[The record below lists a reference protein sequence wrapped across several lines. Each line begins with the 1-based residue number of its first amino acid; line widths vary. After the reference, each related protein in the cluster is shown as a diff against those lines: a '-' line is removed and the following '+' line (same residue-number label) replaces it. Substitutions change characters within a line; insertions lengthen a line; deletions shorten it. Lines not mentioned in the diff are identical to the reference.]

1 MEFKL
6 DLPDQFNAADY
17 FVDRNIREGRADKIA
32 VLCEDR
38 QTTYGEIQKGMNRVG
53 NGLKSLDVRM
63 EERVALLL
71 LDTEVYPQAFFGAVK
86 IGAVPICLNTL
97 MRPKDYLYFLNDSR
111 ARVLLVDQSLLPVIY
126 EIRSQTLFLEHVV
139 VVGCES
145 SVPEIPFDDW
155 ISSHSDE
162 LDAAPTTPCDSC
174 FWLYSS
180 GSTGL
185 PKGTVH
191 LQHDIVYAAETY
203 GRQVLGI
210 KEDDVCFS
218 AAKLFFAYGL
228 GNGLYFPFS
237 AGATSVYHPGRPT
250 PDAMYAAIARHQ
262 PTIFYGVPTLFGS
275 MLTADGDLGRVRVCV
290 SAGEALPPEI
300 LKRWQTRF
308 DVGIMDGIGSTEIS
322 HIFISNRVDDMRP
335 GSTGKLV
342 PGYAARIVDDDFNDV
357 PDGEIGTLLI
367 RGDSTAACYW
377 NKHEKSKSTMIGEW
391 INTDDKFFRDE
402 DGYFFYVGRSNDMLK
417 VGGIWVSPIEVE
429 ACIMEHPKVL
439 ECAVVGAPDAE
450 NLIKPK
456 AYVVLQNGHAPDN
469 ALAREIKD
477 YVKKAL
483 AHYKYPRWVEFV
495 DELPKTATGK
505 IKRFMLKEENGQKAT
520 ARSNANID

>member
-6 DLPDQFNAADY
+6 ELPDEFNAADY
-17 FVDRNIREGRADKIA
+17 FVDRNIREGRADKLA
-32 VLCEDR
+32 VICEDR
-38 QTTYGEIQKGMNRVG
+38 QMTYREIQKEMNQVG

-63 EERVALLL
+63 EERVALLM
-71 LDTEVYPQAFFGAVK
+71 LDTEMYPPIFFGAIK

-111 ARVLLVDQSLLPVIY
+111 ARVLLIDHSLLGIIN
-126 EIRSQTLFLEHVV
+126 EIRSKTMFLEHVI
-139 VVGCES
+139 VVGGGNAGS
-145 SVPEIPFDDW
+145 DIAFDEW
-155 ISSHSDE
+155 VSKQSE
-162 LDAAPTTPCDSC
+162 ALTAAPTTPCDSC

-191 LQHDIVYAAETY
+191 LQHDIVYASETY
-203 GRQVLGI
+203 GKQVLQVN
-210 KEDDVCFS
+210 ENDVCFS

-237 AGATSVYHPGRPT
+237 VGATAVYLPGRPT
-250 PDAMYAAIARHQ
+250 PEAIYETIARHQ
-262 PTIFYGVPTLFGS
+262 PTIFYGVPTLFGG
-275 MLTADGDLGRVRVCV
+275 MLTAEGDLGRIRVCV

-300 LKRWQTRF
+300 LKRWKERF
-308 DVGIMDGIGSTEIS
+308 GMGIMDGIGSTEIA
-322 HIFISNRVDDMRP
+322 HIFISNRLDDMRP
-335 GSTGKLV
+335 GSSGKLV
-342 PGYAARIVDDDFNDV
+342 PGYEARIVDDGFHEV

-377 NKHEKSKSTMIGEW
+377 NKHEKSKLTMIGEW
-391 INTDDKFFRDE
+391 INTDDKFFRDV

-417 VGGIWVSPIEVE
+417 VGGIWVSPVEVE
-429 ACIMEHPKVL
+429 ACIMEHPRVL

-456 AYVVLQNGHAPDN
+456 AFVVLRNGN
-469 ALAREIKD
+469 ESTEVLAKEIKE
-477 YVKKAL
+477 YVKKTL

-505 IKRFMLKEENGQKAT
+505 IKRFMLKE
-520 ARSNANID
+520 